1 VDPVFSTTCVL
12 TRRGVQGGDVGGK
25 RHAIDFL
32 VSTGAGGQAGQGG
45 AQIQGSAAMVS
56 MADNGD
62 DMAKR
67 ARLGA
72 GPGGM

>member
-1 VDPVFSTTCVL
+1 MELQRWAWCTCVV
-12 TRRGVQGGDVGGK
+12 TRRDVQGGDVGGK

-45 AQIQGSAAMVS
+45 APPNQGSAAMEG
-56 MADNGD
+56 GD

-67 ARLGA
+67 ARIGA
-72 GPGGM
+72 GPGM

>member
-1 VDPVFSTTCVL
+1 MFSTTCVL